1 MPSRKANSHR
11 RGNPRISVLLADG
24 HPVVRDGVRCLLER
38 RPGVRVVA
46 AVGDGSAAIREAER
60 LKPRVVVM
68 DITMPGLNGIE
79 ATRVIAAKMPGVAVI
94 IFSMHSSPLIVRRAI
109 EAGARGYLSKDAVTE
124 EVVRAVRAVAD
135 GKRYI
140 GQGLAQNLLD
150 VKKGARNGDRAVEVL
165 TTTERSILKLVAEGK
180 SNPQVAVTLG
190 LSPRTVETYRL
201 RLMHKL
207 GIENLP
213 SLVRYAIRHGII
225 PLE

>member
-1 MPSRKANSHR
+1 MHSRKAHAHR
-11 RGNPRISVLLADG
+11 RGSPRIAVLLADD

-38 RPGVRVVA
+38 QPDVRVVT

-60 LKPRVVVM
+60 LQPHVVVM

-79 ATRVIAAKMPGVAVI
+79 ATRVIADKMPGVAVI
-94 IFSMHSSPLIVRRAI
+94 IFSMHSSPNIVRRAI
-109 EAGARGYLSKDAVTE
+109 KAGARGYVCKDAATE

-150 VKKGARNGDRAVEVL
+150 VQEGPRDGDRTQEAL
-165 TTTERSILKLVAEGK
+165 TTAERNILKLVAEGK
-180 SNPQVAVTLG
+180 SNPEVAATIG
-190 LSPRTVETYRL
+190 LTPRTVETYRL
-201 RLMHKL
+201 RLMRKL

>member
-1 MPSRKANSHR
+1 MPSPRADSHR

-24 HPVVRDGVRCLLER
+24 HPVVRDGVRCFLER
-38 RPGVRVVA
+38 RPGFRVVA

-60 LKPRVVVM
+60 LKPNVVVM
-68 DITMPGLNGIE
+68 DITMPGMNGIE
-79 ATRVIAAKMPGVAVI
+79 ATRVIADRMPEVAVV
-94 IFSMHSSPLIVRRAI
+94 IFSMHSSPVIVRRAL

-150 VKKGARNGDRAVEVL
+150 VQKGGPKGDYTVEVL
-165 TTTERSILKLVAEGK
+165 TTTERNILKLVAEGK
-180 SNPQVAVTLG
+180 SNPEIAGTIG

-201 RLMHKL
+201 RLMRKL

-213 SLVRYAIRHGII
+213 SLVRYAIRHGIT

>member
-11 RGNPRISVLLADG
+11 RRSPRISVLLADG
-24 HPVVRDGVRCLLER
+24 HPVVRDGVRCVLER
-38 RPGVRVVA
+38 RPGVRVIA

-68 DITMPGLNGIE
+68 GITMPGLNGIE
-79 ATRVIAAKMPGVAVI
+79 ATRVIADKMPGVAVI

-150 VKKGARNGDRAVEVL
+150 VKKGARNGDRTVEVL

-180 SNPQVAVTLG
+180 SNPEVAVTIG

>member
-1 MPSRKANSHR
+1 
-11 RGNPRISVLLADG
+11 
-24 HPVVRDGVRCLLER
+24 
-38 RPGVRVVA
+38 
-46 AVGDGSAAIREAER
+46 
-60 LKPRVVVM
+60 
-68 DITMPGLNGIE
+68 
-79 ATRVIAAKMPGVAVI
+79 VAVI
-94 IFSMHSSPLIVRRAI
+94 IFSMHSSPIIVRRAI

-150 VKKGARNGDRAVEVL
+150 VKKGARKADRTVEVL
-165 TTTERSILKLVAEGK
+165 TTTERNILKLVAEGK
-180 SNPQVAVTLG
+180 SNPEVAVTIG
-190 LSPRTVETYRL
+190 LSRRTVETYRL
-201 RLMHKL
+201 RLMGKL